1 MIKGITVTL
10 YDRTKTGTDALNA
23 PIYEETAIPVENVLV
38 TPLSSE
44 EVLQTYTLTGRRAVY
59 QMGIPK
65 GDTHE
70 WAAGKKVSF
79 FGNDWRIIGMPEE
92 GIEDM
97 IPLSWNKKVKVEC
110 YEQG

>member
-10 YDRTKTGTDALNA
+10 YDRAKTGTDALNA

-70 WAAGKKVSF
+70 WTAGKKVSF